1 MVKRFL
7 QSLVRKGGGEMKY
20 FTWFFACLIGVLL
33 CMPSFAAD
41 SIKMGAVI
49 NLTGPASSWG
59 KYHAKGLQDYMKYV
73 NEVKGGVGGA
83 KIDLT
88 VVDHAYKVA
97 EGIKHVKKFCEDGMV
112 MIATWDT
119 GLGIQVK
126 PIIKEYKVPT
136 INFSTGQEIL
146 KPPIDYMY
154 LPFGSYVLDS
164 QAVLEYVKAIHKGK
178 GKPKVG
184 LLSLDNAYGKSIHDP
199 SKEYAGKHDIEIV
212 GIEAFPAKTLDL
224 STELLKLKQGNA
236 EYVFTQILPANMIS
250 ALKAS
255 DKTGFKPL
263 FIGTWTATD
272 PDFFASAQGLIGDRL
287 QMQFCGGLPGD
298 NTPGVKL
305 MEDLIKRYKTVD
317 RYDLSYWEG
326 VSVGMIMVR
335 GAERAKEKF
344 GKITSD
350 TINQALEN
358 FNNEDFGGIIPN
370 VTYTKDNHQG
380 SFVARIV
387 KVNENGTFTPL
398 TNFFTPGKGDLKVL
412 KGK

>member
-1 MVKRFL
+1 MA
-7 QSLVRKGGGEMKY
+7 VRKGGGVMKR
-20 FTWFFACLIGVLL
+20 FAGFFACLFAVIL
-33 CMPSFAAD
+33 CMPVFAAEP
-41 SIKMGAVI
+41 IKMGAVI

-59 KYHAKGLQDYMKYV
+59 KFHAKGLQDYIKYV

-88 VVDHAYKVA
+88 VADHAYKVA
-97 EGIKHVKKFCEDGMV
+97 EGINHVKKFCEDGMV

-164 QAVLEYVKAIHKGK
+164 YAVLEYVKAIHKGK
-178 GKPKVG
+178 DKPKVG
-184 LLSLDNAYGKSIHDP
+184 LLTLDNAYGKSIHDP
-199 SKEYAGKHDIEIV
+199 SKQFAAKEGLQIVDIE
-212 GIEAFPAKTLDL
+212 EFPPKTVDL
-224 STELLKLKQGNA
+224 STVLMKLKQAGA

-255 DKTGFKPL
+255 DQTGFKPL

-272 PDFFASAQGLIGDRL
+272 PDFFAAAKGLIKDRL
-287 QMQFCGGLPGD
+287 EMQFVGCLPGD
-298 NTPGVKL
+298 GTPGVKL
-305 MEDLIKRYKTVD
+305 MEELIQRYKSVD

-326 VSVGMIMVR
+326 VAIGMIMVR

-344 GKITSD
+344 GKITSE
-350 TINQALEN
+350 TINQALET
-358 FNNEDFGGIIPN
+358 FRNEDFGGIVPN
-370 VTYTKDNHQG
+370 ITYTKDDHQG
-380 SFVARIV
+380 SFVGRII
-387 KVNENGTFTPL
+387 KVNDDGTFTPL
-398 TNFFTPGKGDLKVL
+398 TNFFSPGKGELKLL

>member
-1 MVKRFL
+1 
-7 QSLVRKGGGEMKY
+7 MKY
-20 FTWFFACLIGVLL
+20 VTGIFVCLIAVLL
-33 CMPSFAAD
+33 CMPSFSAEP
-41 SIKMGAVI
+41 IKMGAVI

-59 KYHAKGLQDYMKYV
+59 KYHAKGLQDYIKYV

-88 VVDHAYKVA
+88 VADHAYKVA

-146 KPPIDYMY
+146 KPPIDYMF

-178 GKPKVG
+178 DKPKVG
-184 LLSLDNAYGKSIHDP
+184 LLTLDNAYGKSIHDP
-199 SKEYAGKHDIEIV
+199 SKEYAEKLGIQLV
-212 GIEAFPAKTLDL
+212 GIEEFPAKTIDL
-224 STELLKLKQGNA
+224 SKELLKLKEAGA
-236 EYVFTQILPANMIS
+236 EYIFTQILPANMIS

-255 DKTGFKPL
+255 DQTGYKPL
-263 FIGTWTATD
+263 FIGTWTSTD
-272 PDFFASAQGLIGDRL
+272 PDFFASAKGLIGDRL
-287 QMQFCGGLPGD
+287 QMQFVGSLPGD

-305 MEDLIKRYKTVD
+305 MEELIQRYKSVD

-326 VSVGMIMVR
+326 VAIGMIMVR
-335 GAERAKEKF
+335 AAERAKEKF
-344 GKITSD
+344 GKITSE
-350 TINQALEN
+350 TINQALET
-358 FNNEDFGGIIPN
+358 FSNEDFGGLVPP

-380 SFVARIV
+380 SFVGRII
-387 KVNENGTFTPL
+387 KVNDNGTFTPL
-398 TNFFTPGKGDLKVL
+398 TNFFTPGKGDLKLL
-412 KGK
+412 KDK